1 MSGVGGVLR
10 VRVGVIDE
18 RRNCG
23 VSLIQRRRDQMKS
36 EERRAERGERENG
49 ARAKTWKCAIDR
61 TVEQPVAGN
70 QIEGSDGSAER
81 LHRIF

>member
-36 EERRAERGERENG
+36 GERKAESGEGEKRRACQDLEMR
-49 ARAKTWKCAIDR
+49 D
-61 TVEQPVAGN
+61 
-70 QIEGSDGSAER
+70 
-81 LHRIF
+81 